1 MRSAFESEEWI
12 DRIVINPD
20 AELHRKKTNK
30 TINEAKG
37 EKQRFADRMKKND
50 PTIDFKR
57 TMTPKSAE
65 TSALA
70 ATPSPAD
77 QTQQQSDQDTAIQ
90 SPAKIKTDTDM
101 SPAPR
106 LPKRLK
112 TSQGHVDQPE
122 GFGRSSAYESDISQ
136 RQQPLERLATDQDQQ
151 ALQAPQDG
159 NLDGGFTD
167 SRLGEEAFDWPM
179 EGPSQQTD
187 PGFSTPDMSQAYVA
201 PSRDH
206 STATYDGQPAYAQ
219 RGTLALDPNPLNV
232 SGPIKDYGFGLYF
245 GPADPRF
252 NGQQPSDWDGLP
264 AMGPSESQHHQDED
278 HEDQA
283 EDRDSV
289 HYDG

>member
-1 MRSAFESEEWI
+1 MFAFESEEWI

-57 TMTPKSAE
+57 TMTPKSAD
-65 TSALA
+65 TNPSA

-77 QTQQQSDQDTAIQ
+77 QAQQQSDQVTAIQ
-90 SPAKIKTDTDM
+90 SPTIQTASET

-106 LPKRLK
+106 LSKRLK
-112 TSQGHVDQPE
+112 TSQDHVDQPE
-122 GFGRSSAYESDISQ
+122 DLGPSSAYDSNTRQ
-136 RQQPLERLATDQDQQ
+136 RQQPLERQASDHDQQ

-167 SRLGEEAFDWPM
+167 SRLGEEAVDWPM
-179 EGPSQQTD
+179 EGPFQQTD
-187 PGFSTPDMSQAYVA
+187 PGFSTPGMSQAYVA

-206 STATYDGQPAYAQ
+206 GTSTYDGQPAYAQ

-252 NGQQPSDWDGLP
+252 CGQQPSDWDGLP
-264 AMGPSESQHHQDED
+264 AMGPRESQYHQDED
-278 HEDQA
+278 QENQA
-283 EDRDSV
+283 EDRDLV

>member
-37 EKQRFADRMKKND
+37 EKQKFADRMKKND

-57 TMTPKSAE
+57 TLTPRSAE
-65 TSALA
+65 TNPSTT
-70 ATPSPAD
+70 TPSPAD
-77 QTQQQSDQDTAIQ
+77 QAQQQSDQGTTIQ
-90 SPAKIKTDTDM
+90 SPGIQTDSET
-101 SPAPR
+101 SISPR
-106 LPKRLK
+106 LSKRLK
-112 TSQGHVDQPE
+112 TSQDQADQPE
-122 GFGRSSAYESDISQ
+122 DFGPYSAYDSNIIQ
-136 RQQPLERLATDQDQQ
+136 PQQPLERQATDQGQQ

-159 NLDGGFTD
+159 SLDGGFTD
-167 SRLGEEAFDWPM
+167 SILGEEAVDWPM
-179 EGPSQQTD
+179 AGRSQQTD
-187 PGFSTPDMSQAYVA
+187 RGLSTPGMSQAYVA
-201 PSRDH
+201 PSIDH
-206 STATYDGQPAYAQ
+206 GTARHDGQPAYAQ
-219 RGTLALDPNPLNV
+219 GGTLALDPNPLNV

-252 NGQQPSDWDGLP
+252 HGQQPSDSDGFR
-264 AMGPSESQHHQDED
+264 AMGPSESQYQDED
-278 HEDQA
+278 QENQA